1 VLVDL
6 LFEPARQFAAA
17 AIGLHPLPEMDV
29 VVVLARIVEERGVL
43 AERALD
49 DLLQG
54 LALEFG
60 PLQQVVAVGH
70 IGLVMLVVVKF
81 QRFLRHMRREGVV
94 GIGKVGEREGH
105 WGHVRK
111 EWDTMANGNL
121 YRRFLGRKK
130 LNSTGPAGAQRVAI
144 ANRCA
149 IALNRISHGDEAF
162 MGAEMVKTRF
172 VYAVA
177 LLAVS
182 IVMSPVSGRAA
193 GDVIRG
199 KFSVDGIANCE
210 NPPIQG
216 FPVHAE
222 GTASLATDRSAT
234 V

>member
-1 VLVDL
+1 MLPDVDAEDRRCAMHQRIFTVRRLGDLELAALDRQPGPARAELAGAGSGKIGLEFLEPAEVLVDL
-6 LFEPARQFAAA
+6 LFDPARQFAAA

-130 LNSTGPAGAQRVAI
+130 LNSTGPAWAQRVAI

-149 IALNRISHGDEAF
+149 IALNRTSHGDEAF
-162 MGAEMVKTRF
+162 MG
-172 VYAVA
+172 
-177 LLAVS
+177 
-182 IVMSPVSGRAA
+182 G
-193 GDVIRG
+193 
-199 KFSVDGIANCE
+199 
-210 NPPIQG
+210 
-216 FPVHAE
+216 
-222 GTASLATDRSAT
+222 
-234 V
+234 